1 MYKKHILR
9 IAATNFHPNSLHDS
23 LRLPQLCYPGTFS
36 NDANG
41 ATTCENCPNGKAS
54 GAGASTC
61 SSCPAGYECIAGGAQ
76 VPCPVG
82 KFSNSDS
89 ACLICDSGY
98 KCPGGSDHVPCAP
111 GSSRED
117 SEDSSDESRAKCITC
132 PAGRF
137 QPNERQESC
146 LPCTA
151 GHFCPESST
160 APVPCGSVALY
171 CPPESPIV
179 IAVSPGYFTTPETGD
194 TLLVRDG
201 EEPCPAGFACTGGR
215 KNECVAGST
224 YQPEPSKSSC
234 LTCSSCPAGTY
245 ETSACTAT
253 SDIVC
258 EPCPAGFACLEGVK
272 ASCTASS
279 TYQPDPSKSSCLT
292 CSSCPAGTYE
302 TSVCT
307 TTSDSVCAKCLAGSA
322 SMGITAT
329 ACDSCTD
336 EGEYSNTDGA
346 PVCKTSPAGHKPTD
360 DHTNIELCP
369 KNTFSFGA
377 TNECTPCPPGGH
389 SQPGSSACEQCL
401 TGRYFSEPDNKC
413 ELCPKNTYTISGA
426 TDISGCTGCPPG
438 GHSDP
443 GSGYCEQVRKVE
455 K

>member
-1 MYKKHILR
+1 
-9 IAATNFHPNSLHDS
+9 
-23 LRLPQLCYPGTFS
+23 
-36 NDANG
+36 
-41 ATTCENCPNGKAS
+41 
-54 GAGASTC
+54 
-61 SSCPAGYECIAGGAQ
+61 
-76 VPCPVG
+76 
-82 KFSNSDS
+82 
-89 ACLICDSGY
+89 
-98 KCPGGSDHVPCAP
+98 VPCAP

-245 ETSACTAT
+245 ETSACTIM
-253 SDIVC
+253 SD
-258 EPCPAGFACLEGVK
+258 
-272 ASCTASS
+272 T
-279 TYQPDPSKSSCLT
+279 
-292 CSSCPAGTYE
+292 
-302 TSVCT
+302 
-307 TTSDSVCAKCLAGSA
+307 VCANCLAGSA

-329 ACDSCTD
+329 ACDSCTG
-336 EGEYSNTDGA
+336 EGEYSDTDRA

-369 KNTFSFGA
+369 KNTFSIGA
-377 TNECTPCPPGGH
+377 TNECTPCPSNGH
-389 SQPGSSACEQCL
+389 SQPGSLACERCL